1 MNLVNLTINNKS
13 ISVPKG
19 STILQAAKK
28 LNIKIPTL
36 CHLNISE
43 VNIVNQCSS
52 CRVCMVSVGKG
63 LVPACGTLAKE
74 GMNVQTNTKDA
85 INARKRV
92 VELLLSDH
100 PQDCLICDKN
110 GNCELQSIA
119 ANLGI
124 REIRFKGEQSFAK
137 TDTSTKSIIKNY
149 DKCIL

>member
-1 MNLVNLTINNKS
+1 MF
-13 ISVPKG
+13 
-19 STILQAAKK
+19 K
-28 LNIKIPTL
+28 LI
-36 CHLNISE
+36 H
-43 VNIVNQCSS
+43 
-52 CRVCMVSVGKG
+52 
-63 LVPACGTLAKE
+63 
-74 GMNVQTNTKDA
+74 KDA

-124 REIRFKGEQSFAK
+124 RKIRFKGEQSFAK

-149 DKCIL
+149 DKCILCRRCETMCNDIQTVGALSGVNRGFNTKVGTFLYTYLCDTEWHILWSMYFQICPTGGLNRSK